1 MKQECETKGDCIFCK
16 IIRKEIPAHLL
27 YENSHA
33 LSFLDINPANK
44 GHALIIP
51 KKHAET
57 TLDLNE
63 KELKELIVV
72 VMKVAKAVKKTMGS
86 QAFNIIQNDGKLAG
100 QLVMHA
106 HFHVVP
112 RFENDCLDYRT
123 KRTQYAHGE
132 ASELAKQISEAV
144 E

>member
-1 MKQECETKGDCIFCK
+1 MKDECKTKGECIFCK
-16 IIRKEIPAHLL
+16 IIKKEIPANIVF
-27 YENSHA
+27 ENEHA

-63 KELKELIVV
+63 KELKELVV
-72 VMKVAKAVKKTMGS
+72 VVLKVAKAVKKTTGS

-106 HFHVVP
+106 HFHIVP
-112 RFENDCLDYRT
+112 RFENDGLDYRT

-132 ASELAKQISEAV
+132 ASELAKQINKAIE
-144 E
+144 